1 MMFKEFL
8 RFNGDVILKNL
19 KLIPLNLDD
28 PLMIFNSNNESY
40 LVIDSR
46 SSSFSQA
53 QQESFKE
60 KLHLSFC
67 KNESDNDEKTQFFKE
82 LQEFKEKLGF
92 KNQKMVKKI
101 GRKAAKSFSAKPMVS
116 QSNNF
121 EEKKDV
127 LSKKE
132 FKELENKL
140 KNLIGFCKKEEKD
153 FNKTSFWELLFSNQK
168 LLTTLMI
175 IFEDS
180 LKSQD
185 ALVSVF

>member
-67 KNESDNDEKTQFFKE
+67 KNESEAALLKFLYIFRQRRLD
-82 LQEFKEKLGF
+82 GF
-92 KNQKMVKKI
+92 HKK
-101 GRKAAKSFSAKPMVS
+101 F
-116 QSNNF
+116 
-121 EEKKDV
+121 
-127 LSKKE
+127 
-132 FKELENKL
+132 
-140 KNLIGFCKKEEKD
+140 
-153 FNKTSFWELLFSNQK
+153 T
-168 LLTTLMI
+168 
-175 IFEDS
+175 
-180 LKSQD
+180 
-185 ALVSVF
+185 